1 VAEKI
6 ARLTDGRLRRRD
18 PAGAY
23 AIVLPIGDV
32 TWVDFEIRID
42 DRIDSHEWVQRQHG
56 SCHLA
61 ICLVHGDRRVKFKFR
76 INRRIYQGFRISYSR
91 DDVVVALTERDSRV
105 YFGKADI
112 NALHFRDTGGTGA
125 QKIMA
130 HDCRAYVRGSIREGL
145 SMGEKNMELTAVRII
160 GFNSTAIRFPAG
172 QHSWRINTHKI
183 TWIARGVQIE

>member
-1 VAEKI
+1 
-6 ARLTDGRLRRRD
+6 LRRRD

-76 INRRIYQGFRISYSR
+76 INRRI
-91 DDVVVALTERDSRV
+91 ERDSRV

-130 HDCRAYVRGSIREGL
+130 HD
-145 SMGEKNMELTAVRII
+145 AVRII